1 MLKSVWWWVGARTVG
16 SVGKCKLGH
25 MNVSLSLKL
34 ECCGTRA
41 EAAEAAAARLSAM
54 PLRAR
59 LGLWAGFA
67 ACRCAPTYLGRR
79 AGSCRRPW
87 QKQPARTPSAR
98 TAVGQ
103 TASCPAKEHK
113 YTDQQAR
120 PAPTHGNLPPL
131 SRRALACTVDWL
143 YFMRRPPVTVRRMVM
158 LTERAALD
166 SLRRACWAGVRMW
179 EKASTEMMGATDMMV
194 SMPKPSAAG
203 VGSRGRCQVPRGMRW
218 ACRARKER
226 ASRGTAAC
234 AGRREPS
241 GLQFA
246 AVPGHH
252 ALPQRPA
259 AAHLS
264 PRPWRSR
271 CRLPAQRAR

>member
-16 SVGKCKLGH
+16 SVGRCKLGH

-103 TASCPAKEHK
+103 TERTAVGQIERVLESTASCPAKEHK

-120 PAPTHGNLPPL
+120 PAPTHGNLPL
-131 SRRALACTVDWL
+131 SLTPRACLHCGLAVLHAAPARHRAAHGDVDRAGGLGQLAARLLGGRADVGEGQHRDDGRHRHDGEHAKALGCRGGQQGKVSGAARYALGMPGKEGAGQPWHSCL
-143 YFMRRPPVTVRRMVM
+143 RRPP
-158 LTERAALD
+158 
-166 SLRRACWAGVRMW
+166 
-179 EKASTEMMGATDMMV
+179 
-194 SMPKPSAAG
+194 
-203 VGSRGRCQVPRGMRW
+203 
-218 ACRARKER
+218 
-226 ASRGTAAC
+226 
-234 AGRREPS
+234 
-241 GLQFA
+241 
-246 AVPGHH
+246 
-252 ALPQRPA
+252 
-259 AAHLS
+259 
-264 PRPWRSR
+264 
-271 CRLPAQRAR
+271 